1 MIYLTHPSL
10 YHCIQLFVW
19 ALLVMTSK
27 KKSLLLMDNQIC
39 TPGGFVVWSVDS
51 VTMVHILNIDLKSC
65 SVSAVG
71 VHPLCLQLRL
81 L

>member
-10 YHCIQLFVW
+10 YHCTQLCCMGS
-19 ALLVMTSK
+19 AGDDIK

-39 TPGGFVVWSVDS
+39 SPGGFVVWSVDS

-65 SVSAVG
+65 SVSSVG